1 MPPQQNCQP
10 REATSGSPS
19 SSTPGPTR
27 ATRLSLCLIA
37 RDEARHLER
46 CLRSVQGVVDEIVVI
61 DTGST
66 DATPAIAAAHG
77 AHVSTFAW
85 CDDFAA
91 ARNASIERA
100 TGDWILVLDADEEL
114 LTPPDEAR
122 AALLEL
128 ARGTTAGRVA
138 IESVGPDGAEGVV
151 QITRFFPRLDTVR
164 YDGRVHEQLA
174 DDGLPLVTQ
183 ALPLRVGHVGYSADS
198 MQDRHKLARNI
209 GLLELALRDAP
220 DDGYLWYQLGRT
232 RALASDLT
240 CALSDFQRALNL
252 CPDEAPWGPC
262 LVEAAGYALRG
273 AGHSEQALA
282 LVEALAST
290 SPERPDTLFLA
301 ALCAADMGRFE
312 QAEAGYRR
320 CLELGPAPPGPV
332 DCSPG
337 AGSWAPAHNLAVLCE
352 LLGRVDEARG
362 WYARALELRPAHGPS
377 REGLERVA

>member
-1 MPPQQNCQP
+1 MPPQHDYQARACTSASTSSHSP
-10 REATSGSPS
+10 AAT
-19 SSTPGPTR
+19 
-27 ATRLSLCLIA
+27 ARLSLCLIA
-37 RDEARHLER
+37 RDEARHLES
-46 CLRSVQGVVDEIVVI
+46 CLRSVQDVVDELVVV

-66 DATPAIAAAHG
+66 DATPAIAAACG
-77 AHVSTFAW
+77 AQVSSFAW

-114 LTPPDEAR
+114 RTAPEEAR
-122 AALLEL
+122 TALLAL
-128 ARGTTAGRVA
+128 AQNGSAGRVA
-138 IESVGPDGAEGVV
+138 IESVGPAGAEGVV
-151 QITRFFPRLDTVR
+151 QITRFFPRLESVR

-183 ALPLRVGHVGYSADS
+183 ALPLRIGHVGYSADS
-198 MQDRHKLARNI
+198 MQDRHKLARNTR
-209 GLLELALRDAP
+209 LLELALRDAP

-232 RALASDLT
+232 RALASDMT
-240 CALSDFQRALNL
+240 SALSDFQRALNL
-252 CPDEAPWGPC
+252 CQDDAPWGPC

-282 LVEALAST
+282 LVEAFRCT

-301 ALCAADMGRFE
+301 ALCAADMGRFDE
-312 QAEAGYRR
+312 AEVGYRR

-332 DCSPG
+332 DSSPG

-362 WYARALELRPAHGPS
+362 WYARALELRPAHAPS
-377 REGLERVA
+377 REGLERVG